1 IGVPGATAMSI
12 PRCPAPNGVSGGS
25 NPRITGPLT
34 GQDHVP
40 FGSAGANAR
49 SDAWPSGAPGETDD
63 GPSST
68 ISRGRTNAVNV
79 TPVLLSIG
87 SDDPSRE
94 ERREP

>member
-1 IGVPGATAMSI
+1 M

-40 FGSAGANAR
+40 FGSAEANAR
-49 SDAWPSGAPGETDD
+49 PPGARPSADPSETDD

-79 TPVLLSIG
+79 TPVLRSIG
-87 SDDPSRE
+87 RDDPRRGD
-94 ERREP
+94 RREP